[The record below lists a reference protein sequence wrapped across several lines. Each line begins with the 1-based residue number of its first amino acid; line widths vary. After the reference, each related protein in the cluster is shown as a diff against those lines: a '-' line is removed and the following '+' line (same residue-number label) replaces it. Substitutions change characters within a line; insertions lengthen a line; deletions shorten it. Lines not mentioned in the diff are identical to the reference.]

1 MQEDAGRQRNYRELF
16 RPMLGGRHLDEIG
29 DAINKGLVM
38 GTEIFKGEIELRL
51 KRRIRPEEMGR
62 PQKRGEENLL

>member
-1 MQEDAGRQRNYRELF
+1 MTKKGSVPLS
-16 RPMLGGRHLDEIG
+16 PS
-29 DAINKGLVM
+29 INKGLVM